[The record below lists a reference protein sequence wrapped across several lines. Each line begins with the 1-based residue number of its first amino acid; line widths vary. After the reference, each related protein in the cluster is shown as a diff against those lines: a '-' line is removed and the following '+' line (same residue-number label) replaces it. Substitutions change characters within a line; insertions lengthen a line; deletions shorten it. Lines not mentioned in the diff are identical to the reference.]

1 MASKKP
7 NKYKTLLVE
16 SRNGIGIIWL
26 NRPELR
32 NAFNTEMVAEL
43 DAAFGAM
50 EADDA
55 VRAVVLAANGPAFC
69 AGADLN
75 TMKAMAGFSQAK
87 NLEDAR
93 GYTSLWKRIDTLSKP
108 VVARVHGAAIAGGTG
123 LVAACD
129 IAVAST
135 DAVFALTETKIGLVP
150 ATVGPYVL
158 RAIGMRSAR
167 RYFLTG
173 ERFDA
178 AEAYRIGLVQEL
190 CPPAELDHV
199 VNALLGELVQC
210 SPAALAACKDLLSAI
225 AEGSQGTPGDAVS
238 EDTARRI
245 AAIRVS
251 PEGKEGIRAFLE
263 KRRPAWHPEARSKP
277 KANPRP
283 KVKRKA

>member
-7 NKYKTLLVE
+7 IKYKTLLAG

-32 NAFNTEMVAEL
+32 NAFNPDMVAEL
-43 DAAFGAM
+43 HAAFGAM

-75 TMKAMAGFSQAK
+75 TMKAMAGYSQAK

-93 GYTSLWKRIDTLSKP
+93 SYASLWKRIDTLSKP

-225 AEGSQGTPGDAVS
+225 ADDSQGTPSAAVS
-238 EDTARRI
+238 EDTAKRI

-263 KRRPAWHPEARSKP
+263 KRRPGWHPEAASKP
-277 KANPRP
+277 KA
-283 KVKRKA
+283 KRKA